1 MTYQDTLAFA
11 RRMDRQD
18 PLRAFRRAFRFPLHE
33 GREVLYFCGNSL
45 GLQPRGVRKAL
56 LAELDQW
63 RTHAVEGHFRGERPW
78 MNYHRYLQPQSARLV
93 GAQEGEVVV
102 MNTLSVNL
110 HLLMISFYAP
120 MPGRFKILMEG
131 HAFPSDQYA
140 VESQVRLHGL
150 DPAAAVVELFPR
162 PGEDCLRDE
171 DILAAIR
178 EQGASLAMV
187 MFGGVNYYTGQL
199 FDMQA
204 ITAAAHSV
212 GAVAGFD
219 LAHAVGNVPL
229 SLHDWDVDFACWC
242 SYKYL
247 NAGPGGPGGIFV
259 HARYGEQA
267 ERLRL
272 AGWWGH
278 DEERRFRME
287 KGFVPMRGAEGW
299 QLSNAQVFGMA
310 AHRVGLDL
318 FDAAGME
325 ALRRKSSLLTG
336 HLRFL
341 LERLQAERPLFRI
354 ITPSEPHRHGSQL
367 SLLTLRNGRA
377 IFDYLSAHGVV
388 ADWREPDV
396 IRMAPVPMYNRFE
409 DGWRLYD
416 LLRKMPL

>member
-1 MTYQDTLAFA
+1 
-11 RRMDRQD
+11 MDRQD
-18 PLRAFRRAFRFPLHE
+18 PLRAYRSSFLFPRQA
-33 GREVLYFCGNSL
+33 GRKVLYFCGNSL
-45 GLQPRGVRKAL
+45 GLQPRGVGAAL
-56 LAELDQW
+56 REELRLWAEEG
-63 RTHAVEGHFRGERPW
+63 VEGHFRGERPW
-78 MNYHRYLQPQSARLV
+78 MYYHRFLQPQSARLM
-93 GAQEGEVVV
+93 GAQDQEVVV

-110 HLLMISFYAP
+110 HLLMVSFYTP
-120 MPGRFKILMEG
+120 TRERFKILMEG
-131 HAFPSDQYA
+131 HAFPSDQYV
-140 VESQVRLHGL
+140 VESQVRMHGC

-162 PGEDCLRDE
+162 QGEDCLREE

-178 EQGASLAMV
+178 EQGSSLALV
-187 MFGGVNYYTGQL
+187 LFGGVNYYTGQW

-204 ITAAAHSV
+204 ITAAAHAV

-229 SLHDWDVDFACWC
+229 SLHEWNVDFACWC

-259 HARYGEQA
+259 HARHGDRPELQ
-267 ERLRL
+267 RL

-278 DEERRFRME
+278 DEDSRFRME
-287 KGFVPMRGAEGW
+287 KGFVPMRGAAGW
-299 QLSNAQVFGMA
+299 QLSNAQVLGMA

-318 FDAAGME
+318 FDAAGMD
-325 ALRRKSSLLTG
+325 ALRRKSLLLTG

-354 ITPSEPHRHGSQL
+354 LTPSEPHRHGSQL
-367 SLLTLRNGRA
+367 SLLTLRKGRA
-377 IFDYLSAHGVV
+377 IFDYLSANGVV

-396 IRMAPVPMYNRFE
+396 IRLATVPMYNRFE

-416 LLRKMPL
+416 LLRKMPA